1 MINVSTFLKLCAVA
15 VAIGGTAGAV
25 VGYMEKKENNR
36 KAEVV
41 KRNITDLTAHC
52 NDIISLYGQKHL
64 SGHQLANLMEIRRR
78 VDAKFSNM
86 RYDEILELQTQI
98 EVIYNVLNAARK

>member
-15 VAIGGTAGAV
+15 ATVGAVAGAT
-25 VGYMEKKENNR
+25 VGYLEKKENNR

-64 SGHQLANLMEIRRR
+64 TGQQLANLMEIRRR

-86 RYDEILELQTQI
+86 RYAEILELQTQI